1 MRLTIV
7 TILAAGAFVLPAL
20 AQAQKPDDPRA
31 TELKAKLDRIII
43 PAVEFEAVGLRE
55 AMKVL
60 RRRSQ
65 ELDPDGEGVNFV
77 VHTGDENPK
86 VTLHLRDVSF
96 AALVRMLT
104 TLTDTEYEF
113 DENIIV
119 IRSATSRKKDKGRSG
134 PAVPP
139 DAKPCR

>member
-1 MRLTIV
+1 MRLTIF
-7 TILAAGAFVLPAL
+7 TILTAGAFVLPAL

-31 TELKAKLDRIII
+31 AELKAKLDRIII

-86 VTLHLRDVSF
+86 VTLHLTNVSL
-96 AALVRMLT
+96 AAVVRMLT
-104 TLTDTEYEF
+104 TLTDTEYEL
-113 DENIIV
+113 DENIVV
-119 IRSATSRKKDKGRSG
+119 IKPAMSRKKDKDRSERAA
-134 PAVPP
+134 PA
-139 DAKPCR
+139 DR